1 MRTKLWM
8 KMSLVTCIH
17 SREPVHESLVLSW
30 LSLTQTGAWVLASI
44 LALAAATITNP
55 CASHPF
61 TMIWLLCNSTKRNK
75 FNWSLKINIEG
86 GFEIICIYMW
96 CAKITTPQ
104 CITWRTVN
112 LKRIS
117 MGIDFTN
124 LHCIINFTYYAN
136 SSSPRR
142 LLDMRPHRVTDP
154 YWYWMAEQNMKANLQ
169 PFKLL

>member
-1 MRTKLWM
+1 
-8 KMSLVTCIH
+8 
-17 SREPVHESLVLSW
+17 
-30 LSLTQTGAWVLASI
+30 
-44 LALAAATITNP
+44 
-55 CASHPF
+55 
-61 TMIWLLCNSTKRNK
+61 
-75 FNWSLKINIEG
+75 
-86 GFEIICIYMW
+86 
-96 CAKITTPQ
+96 
-104 CITWRTVN
+104 
-112 LKRIS
+112 